1 MQYTL
6 VKLIEI
12 ISKLIGDLEAEFIKK
27 YQEEG
32 FTARQIVYIDTIN
45 MLGNPNLGEIAKAL
59 KLSRPSVTAI
69 VDKLASKGYI
79 EKSQSDEDRRSFHV
93 HLSAKGKNL
102 VKMHGETHNKIA
114 DMLQNN
120 LDSKD
125 LKTLVRILNK
135 IASKA

>member
-12 ISKLIGDLEAEFIKK
+12 ITELIGDLEAEFIKK

-32 FTARQIVYIDTIN
+32 FT
-45 MLGNPNLGEIAKAL
+45 NPNLGEIAKAL
-59 KLSRPSVTAI
+59 KLSKPSVTVI

-79 EKSQSDEDRRSFHV
+79 QKFQSDEDRRSFHV
-93 HLSAKGKNL
+93 HLSAKGKKL
-102 VKMHGETHNKIA
+102 VKMHGETHNKIL

-125 LKTLVRILNK
+125 LKKLVTILNK
-135 IASKA
+135 VVSKV

>member
-6 VKLIEI
+6 AELIEI
-12 ISKLIGDLEAEFIKK
+12 ITQLIADLEAEFIKK

-59 KLSRPSVTAI
+59 KLSKPSVTAI

-79 EKSQSDEDRRSFHV
+79 NKFQSDEDRRSFHV
-93 HLSAKGKNL
+93 HLSAKGKQL
-102 VKMHGETHNKIA
+102 VKMHGETHNKIV
-114 DMLQNN
+114 DLLQNN
-120 LDSKD
+120 LDSRD
-125 LKTLVRILNK
+125 LKNLVTILNK
-135 IASKA
+135 VVSKV